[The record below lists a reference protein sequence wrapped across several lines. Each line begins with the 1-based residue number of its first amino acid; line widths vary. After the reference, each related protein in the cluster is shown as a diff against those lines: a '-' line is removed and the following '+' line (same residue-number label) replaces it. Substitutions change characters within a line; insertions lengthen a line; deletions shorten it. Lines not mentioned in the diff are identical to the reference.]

1 MTLEELKETV
11 RKLIGGAR
19 TKEAIAKITNWA
31 KENNQERLKTDVS
44 TIQGTFAELNREKM
58 LGLLSSSEASTRQN
72 KITYSVLDLLD
83 NVNSNNPIPNNPNV
97 NNPPATSSKKM
108 KILML
113 TANPANTTKLNLDKE
128 RSDIIQKLQ
137 QKQEYFRIIL
147 EKTVSRSEFKEFIQR
162 EQPDILHFSG
172 HGEQAGIVV
181 QDDDKRDGEIINTKG
196 LKSLFKFL
204 KKHVNI
210 KVVLLNACH
219 TQEQAAT
226 ISEYVDYVI
235 GTNVAIGDSA
245 ANAFS
250 CGFYYQLAEGK
261 QTNIEDAFDSGRVEA
276 VMKGADE
283 ENFVIYKNGELTE
296 IS

>member
-31 KENNQERLKTDVS
+31 KENNQELLKTDVS

-226 ISEYVDYVI
+226 ISEYVDMLL
-235 GTNVAIGDSA
+235 GP
-245 ANAFS
+245 
-250 CGFYYQLAEGK
+250 
-261 QTNIEDAFDSGRVEA
+261 
-276 VMKGADE
+276 M
-283 ENFVIYKNGELTE
+283 
-296 IS
+296 